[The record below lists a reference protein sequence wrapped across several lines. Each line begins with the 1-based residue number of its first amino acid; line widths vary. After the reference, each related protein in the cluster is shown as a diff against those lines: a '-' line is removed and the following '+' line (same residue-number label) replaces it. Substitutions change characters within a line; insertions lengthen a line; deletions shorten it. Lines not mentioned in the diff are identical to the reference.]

1 MDTSIFVKGA
11 VNNVPF
17 LCQLLFSLTTSGRSD
32 GQFIHNLMLNTP
44 FFIIFAPLT

>member
-11 VNNVPF
+11 FNNVPF
-17 LCQLLFSLTTSGRSD
+17 LCQLFFFLTSGRSD

>member
-17 LCQLLFSLTTSGRSD
+17 LCQLFFFLTTSGRSD
-32 GQFIHNLMLNTP
+32 GQFIHNLMLNTL